1 MNFFDFAFNNTIYF
15 QNPASSTCC
24 GILDLHNY
32 VMLWLII
39 IFFPLVYIFFNILK
53 NNNIIWEYPE
63 FFNHK
68 NKINISKIIYLNTFI
83 HGSTLEVIWTIIPAI
98 ILIFIAIPSFALL
111 YAIDETIDSERTI
124 KIIGN
129 QWFWQYEF
137 INSLGIKKNFSSYM
151 IATKDLIE
159 GAPRLLDVDYP
170 LILNSHEHLR
180 FIITS
185 NDVLHAWAVP
195 SLGIKMDAVPGRLNQ
210 VYTYF

>member
-1 MNFFDFAFNNTIYF
+1 M
-15 QNPASSTCC
+15 
-24 GILDLHNY
+24 
-32 VMLWLII
+32 
-39 IFFPLVYIFFNILK
+39 
-53 NNNIIWEYPE
+53 
-63 FFNHK
+63 
-68 NKINISKIIYLNTFI
+68 
-83 HGSTLEVIWTIIPAI
+83 EVIWTIIPAI

-129 QWFWQYEF
+129 KWFWQYEF

-170 LILNSHEHLR
+170 LNLKSHEHLR

-185 NDVLHAWAVP
+185 NDVLHAWAIP

-210 VYTYF
+210 VYAYF